1 VLVSKI
7 KIIGEVNIMES

>member
-1 VLVSKI
+1 VPVSKI